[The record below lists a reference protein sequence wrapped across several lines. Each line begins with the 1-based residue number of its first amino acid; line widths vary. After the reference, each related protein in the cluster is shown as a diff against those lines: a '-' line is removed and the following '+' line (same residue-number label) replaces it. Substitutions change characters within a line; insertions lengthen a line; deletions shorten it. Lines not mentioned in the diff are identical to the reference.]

1 MLDTTTIYNFTILA
15 QFRSIPH
22 DIEHV
27 PKNPQNFSVG
37 DDNLKG
43 IYIAFAKMYNRRT
56 NLRTFEERKRL
67 FQ

>member
-27 PKNPQNFSVG
+27 RFPLQFCVMNEKSLCSILFHLLVPGGKCDTVISNPDSSASF
-37 DDNLKG
+37 
-43 IYIAFAKMYNRRT
+43 
-56 NLRTFEERKRL
+56 
-67 FQ
+67 